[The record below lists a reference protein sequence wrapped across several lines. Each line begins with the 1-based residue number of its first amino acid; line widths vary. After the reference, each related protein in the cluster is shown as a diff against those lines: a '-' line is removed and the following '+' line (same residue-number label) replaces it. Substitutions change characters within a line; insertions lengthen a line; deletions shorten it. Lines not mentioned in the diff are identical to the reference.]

1 MNITTSKA
9 EFASYPTNEWIVN
22 FENGFNQEPDS
33 NLQAIAQDVRFAL
46 ETERY
51 KYPIMGANFGVTF
64 EDLIGTDYNYI
75 RSEVARRIQDALSID
90 DRVIGANS
98 FQFER
103 LNDGGML
110 IKCVVST
117 VLGDIP
123 IETTIIV

>member
-1 MNITTSKA
+1 MRINTSKV
-9 EFASYPTNEWIVN
+9 EFSSYPNNEWIVN
-22 FENGFNQEPDS
+22 FENGFDTEPES
-33 NLQAIAQDVRFAL
+33 NLSAIAQDVRFAL
-46 ETERY
+46 GTERY

-90 DRVIGANS
+90 DRIIGVTN
-98 FQFER
+98 FKFEQ
-103 LNDGGML
+103 LDDSGMF
-110 IKCVVST
+110 ISCVVST